1 MFNKNPAYKYV
12 KENIEKMHRKYAHEP
27 SACVN
32 SKGSQIHSIPSILGM
47 NEQINTAGANVQN
60 S

>member
-1 MFNKNPAYKYV
+1 MLKK
-12 KENIEKMHRKYAHEP
+12 NIEKKMHRKYAQEP

-32 SKGSQIHSIPSILGM
+32 SKSSQIHSIPSMLGM